1 MSEPRFTVTYRM
13 SGPTEF
19 RVDGKV
25 VARCSPNNDE
35 RYQAFCDI
43 ARGLNEQDERASD
56 SNPMSTE
63 LGSEKK

>member
-1 MSEPRFTVTYRM
+1 M